1 MSFQYTSTEN
11 GCMENFASLL
21 HRYGCTLHGR
31 VSQYDYE
38 RYNLLTN
45 QAQIA
50 LKPDGHC
57 EVRLLDSVWQL
68 SLKVQRSDDM
78 PDCADLAVTFRCV
91 SGKLPQA
98 ALAVDLAV
106 DEWSA
111 GNYVLMPSVAY
122 NGNRFLSRRIP
133 YSPKLYYVQDIG
145 ADVPMIITDVP
156 RLAIED
162 GPSRIQDRSGSMAV
176 PSVGFYSPAK
186 KQGVL
191 LLTAQGNA
199 LGDYGVGLEENR
211 DRLRAVVS
219 VTAPVVR
226 ELHSYRGCD
235 SQYPSLDKPHDF
247 AAGDEVAIS
256 LRICV
261 FGADSEQALFDRFA
275 QERKSLVS
283 QNAPRNTLPYSACF
297 ELQQEKFNRENFVPE
312 HGYYSV
318 GPRNMFLQD
327 WQIGWTG
334 GMISTYPLLF
344 SGDKTT
350 RKNVLRNFDWLFP
363 NGISPSGFFWDCG
376 RNGTEWF
383 GGDIRKPHTANW
395 HLIRKSGDGVYYIIK
410 QFLLMEKLGTEV
422 KPAWREG
429 TSGVCDALVKLWRK
443 NGQMGQFVDSIS
455 GEIKVGG
462 STSGAIIPAALV
474 LAASYF
480 KRDEYLKVAIESG
493 EHYYNTFTSKGMSC
507 GGPGDAL
514 QNPDSESWY
523 ALIESYMALYDA
535 TGDAI
540 WLQRAAETS
549 RQFATWVVAYD
560 FKFPPGSTF
569 GKAGILSTGAVYANT
584 QNKHAAPGL
593 CTYSGLGLLKLFR
606 ATGHRSHLDM
616 LFDIAHNIP
625 QYLPHPQNPLGQ
637 AVFGRMCERVNLT
650 DWEGENR
657 IGETLLLTTWAETSL
672 MLTTIEIPGLY
683 VQPEKALAIAF
694 DNVEAE
700 IVSDSAT
707 SFAVRIYNPTALVA
721 SVVILAESSS
731 EAMKPLAENVLLNA
745 TRERLAPGEE
755 RILTF
760 AKDPGGM

>member
-1 MSFQYTSTEN
+1 
-11 GCMENFASLL
+11 MESFASLL

-45 QAQIA
+45 QEQTA
-50 LKPDGHC
+50 LKADGHC

-68 SLKVQRSDDM
+68 SLKVQRADDL

-98 ALAVDLAV
+98 ALAVDLAAG
-106 DEWSA
+106 EWSA

-145 ADVPMIITDVP
+145 TDVPMIITDVP

-176 PSVGFYSPAK
+176 PSIGFYSPAK

-211 DRLRAVVS
+211 DRRRAVVS
-219 VTAPVVR
+219 VTAPVMR

-235 SQYPSLDKPHDF
+235 SQHASLDKPHDF
-247 AAGDEVAIS
+247 ASGDEVTIS

-261 FGADSEQALFDRFA
+261 FGADSAQALFDRFA

-350 RKNVLRNFDWLFP
+350 RQNVLRNFDWLFP

-410 QFLLMEKLGTEV
+410 QFLLMEKLGIEV

-429 TSGVCDALVKLWRK
+429 TRTVCDALVRLWQK

-493 EHYYNTFTSKGMSC
+493 EYYYNTFTSKGMSC

-523 ALIESYMALYDA
+523 ALIESYMALHEA

-569 GKAGILSTGAVYANT
+569 EKAGIRSTGAVYANT

-606 ATGHRSHLDM
+606 ATGDRSHLDM

-650 DWEGENR
+650 DWEGENH
-657 IGETLLLTTWAETSL
+657 IGETLLMTTWAETSL

-683 VQPEKALAIAF
+683 VQPEKALAVAF

-700 IVSDSAT
+700 IVADSET
-707 SFAVRIYNPTALVA
+707 SVAVRICNPTALIA
-721 SVVILAESSS
+721 SVLILVESSS

-745 TRERLAPGEE
+745 TRERLVPGEE
-755 RILTF
+755 RVLTF

>member
-1 MSFQYTSTEN
+1 
-11 GCMENFASLL
+11 MENFASLL

-31 VSQYDYE
+31 VSHYDYE

-45 QAQIA
+45 QAQTA
-50 LKPDGHC
+50 LKPEGHC

-98 ALAVDLAV
+98 ALAVDLAAG
-106 DEWSA
+106 EWSA
-111 GNYVLMPSVAY
+111 GNYVLMPSGAY

-176 PSVGFYSPAK
+176 PSIGFYSPAK

-199 LGDYGVGLEENR
+199 LGDYGIGLEENR
-211 DRLRAVVS
+211 DRRRAVVS

-226 ELHSYRGCD
+226 ELHSYRNCD
-235 SQYPSLDKPHDF
+235 SQHPSLDKPHDF
-247 AAGDEVAIS
+247 AAGDELTIS

-344 SGDKTT
+344 SGDKAT
-350 RKNVLRNFDWLFP
+350 RQNVLRNFDWLFP

-410 QFLLMEKLGTEV
+410 QFLLMEKLGIEV

-429 TSGVCDALVKLWRK
+429 TSGVCDALVELWRK

-493 EHYYNTFTSKGMSC
+493 DHYYNTFTSKGMSC

-523 ALIESYMALYDA
+523 ALIESYMALHEA

-560 FKFPPGSTF
+560 FQFPPGSTF
-569 GKAGILSTGAVYANT
+569 GKAGIRSTGAVYANT
-584 QNKHAAPGL
+584 QNKCATPGL

-606 ATGHRSHLDM
+606 ATGDRFHLDM

-650 DWEGENR
+650 DWEGENY
-657 IGETLLLTTWAETSL
+657 IGETRLLTTWAETSL

-683 VQPEKALAIAF
+683 VQPEKALAVAF
-694 DNVEAE
+694 DNIEAE
-700 IVSDSAT
+700 IVADSAA
-707 SFAVRIYNPTALVA
+707 SVAVRIYNPTALVA

-745 TRERLAPGEE
+745 TRERLTPGEE
-755 RILTF
+755 RVLTF
-760 AKDPGGM
+760 AKDPRGM